1 MGHTLSDALLTPPT
15 TSTTTTPTTAT
26 THSTTTATD
35 TSRVTKEGEKEVV
48 NTPTHIQP
56 FHFDTIQYLNGILLT
71 ICLECLYSKDTNSNY
86 IHANTIKNILSI
98 DPTLGHIVLP
108 FLINALTTVN
118 QSHQTPIAL
127 YTLNLTFKT
136 LLYPMPIILYY
147 IPSLLQYTLPGIDP
161 ADQMKTV
168 LTLSYIST
176 ILSWIPT
183 MSTYTINT
191 NNNSSSSSNN
201 SSSMSYLT
209 LLKRLIVTQVDS
221 STPDLASASDL
232 THLTSP
238 QVTQSYYDTLAS
250 YLPQYFDLFLDK
262 IFLLLQAQEGT
273 QSSNNTNTS
282 SNNSSGNGNKGHN
295 SGAMPS
301 ICECI
306 GYIFQ
311 GINSIKIRE
320 QVEDKVLLYFKNN
333 TLINSVKTCAKIL
346 EYMVSIAVY

>member
-1 MGHTLSDALLTPPT
+1 MVSVLVQEMSKHMGHTLSDALLTP
-15 TSTTTTPTTAT
+15 TTTTPTTT
-26 THSTTTATD
+26 STD
-35 TSRVTKEGEKEVV
+35 TSVIKEGEKEVV
-48 NTPTHIQP
+48 KKVVNTPTQIQP

-127 YTLNLTFKT
+127 YTLNLTFKI

-147 IPSLLQYTLPGIDP
+147 IPSLLQYTLPGLDP

-176 ILSWIPT
+176 ILAWIPT
-183 MSTYTINT
+183 MSTYKINT
-191 NNNSSSSSNN
+191 TNSSDNSN
-201 SSSMSYLT
+201 MSYLT

-221 STPDLASASDL
+221 LATIDL
-232 THLTSP
+232 THLATSDITSTTL
-238 QVTQSYYDTLAS
+238 VTQSYYDALAS
-250 YLPQYFDLFLDK
+250 YLPQYFSDFFDK

-273 QSSNNTNTS
+273 QNTNNTNTS
-282 SNNSSGNGNKGHN
+282 SNSSGNNNKGHN

-301 ICECI
+301 ICECV

>member
-15 TSTTTTPTTAT
+15 TTPPPTITTITTAT
-26 THSTTTATD
+26 SN
-35 TSRVTKEGEKEVV
+35 TSVVKEGEKEVV
-48 NTPTHIQP
+48 KTSKQP

-147 IPSLLQYTLPGIDP
+147 IPSLLQYTLPGLDP

-176 ILSWIPT
+176 ILAWIPT

-191 NNNSSSSSNN
+191 NNNSSSNN

-209 LLKRLIVTQVDS
+209 LLKRLIITQADS
-221 STPDLASASDL
+221 PSSDQ
-232 THLTSP
+232 THLTSDVTSP
-238 QVTQSYYDTLAS
+238 LVTQSYYDTLAS
-250 YLPQYFDLFLDK
+250 YLPQYFDLFFDK

-273 QSSNNTNTS
+273 QNSNNTNTS
-282 SNNSSGNGNKGHN
+282 SNNSSGNNNKGHN

-311 GINSIKIRE
+311 GINSIHIRE
-320 QVEDKVLLYFKNN
+320 QVENKVLLYFKNN

>member
-1 MGHTLSDALLTPPT
+1 MGHALSDALLTPHT
-15 TSTTTTPTTAT
+15 TSTTNTIPPPPT
-26 THSTTTATD
+26 THSTTTTPSP
-35 TSRVTKEGEKEVV
+35 TTTVVKEVV
-48 NTPTHIQP
+48 KEVVKTSKQP
-56 FHFDTIQYLNGILLT
+56 FHFNTIQYLNGILLT

-147 IPSLLQYTLPGIDP
+147 IPSLLQYTLPGLDP

-176 ILSWIPT
+176 ILAWIPT
-183 MSTYTINT
+183 MSTYTT
-191 NNNSSSSSNN
+191 NGDSNSNSSN
-201 SSSMSYLT
+201 MSYLT

-221 STPDLASASDL
+221 LATIDL
-232 THLTSP
+232 THLATSDITSTTL
-238 QVTQSYYDTLAS
+238 VTQSYYDTLAS
-250 YLPQYFDLFLDK
+250 YLPQYFDYFFDK

-273 QSSNNTNTS
+273 QNTNNTNTS
-282 SNNSSGNGNKGHN
+282 SNNSSGNNNKGHN

-301 ICECI
+301 ICECV

-311 GINSIKIRE
+311 GINSIHIRE
-320 QVEDKVLLYFKNN
+320 QIEDKVLVHFKNN

-346 EYMVSIAVY
+346 EYMVSIVNSSV